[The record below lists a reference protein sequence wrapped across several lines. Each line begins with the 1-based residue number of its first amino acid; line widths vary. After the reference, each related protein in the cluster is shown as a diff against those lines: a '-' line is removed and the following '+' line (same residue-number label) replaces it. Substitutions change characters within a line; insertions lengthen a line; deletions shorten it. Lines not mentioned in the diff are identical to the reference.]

1 MDGLLVVDKPA
12 GPTSHD
18 VVARVR
24 RALRERR
31 VGHTGTLDP
40 AATGVLPLVV
50 GRATRLAQF
59 LSGSDKSYE
68 AVIRFGFSTDTGD
81 AQGRALGVQRA
92 IACPSRDAID
102 AALDAFRGQFLQ
114 QPPAFSAKKIDGK
127 RSHKLARARARGDA
141 RLKPSRSGTIP
152 PDPRDPPDLLD
163 PPDPRDPL
171 DLLDPRDPPD
181 LPDPVSVTTYAI
193 DVVSTDGDTV
203 TLRVDCS
210 AGFYIRSLAH
220 DLGERLGVGGHL
232 VALRRTRSGTLTLA
246 DAVGLDAI
254 EREPDLAAGRVIPLA
269 KMLPGLAPVVLTSDG
284 VRKAIHGRELG
295 PGDCVSGFANRD
307 SGLARPSESQPAT
320 PESRLYRLLD
330 PAGQLVAIAR
340 PVAAAGLLHPSV
352 VLV

>member
-1 MDGLLVVDKPA
+1 MDGLLVVDKPG

-81 AQGRALGVQRA
+81 AQGRALGSQRVTEL
-92 IACPSRDAID
+92 PSREPID
-102 AALDAFRGQFLQ
+102 AALDAFRGEFLQ

-127 RSHKLARARARGDA
+127 RSHKLARARARDDA
-141 RLKPSRSGTIP
+141 RLP
-152 PDPRDPPDLLD
+152 
-163 PPDPRDPL
+163 
-171 DLLDPRDPPD
+171 DPPD
-181 LPDPVSVTTYAI
+181 LPDPVSVTAYAI
-193 DVVSTDGDTV
+193 EIVSTDGDTV

-246 DAVGLDAI
+246 DAVGLAEI

-307 SGLARPSESQPAT
+307 SGLARPSEPRTAT

-340 PVAAAGLLHPSV
+340 PATAAGLLHPSV